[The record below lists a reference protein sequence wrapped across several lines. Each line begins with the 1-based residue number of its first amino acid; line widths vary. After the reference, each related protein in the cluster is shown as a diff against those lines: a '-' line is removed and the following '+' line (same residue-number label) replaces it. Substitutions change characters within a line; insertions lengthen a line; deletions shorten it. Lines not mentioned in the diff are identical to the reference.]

1 MTSESS
7 SEPPAGGL
15 SVVIQYARFLL
26 LPVIFSSILW
36 WICLYPTPVLPRFPG
51 VTSWKQKTSNTYE
64 KHLVPDTLFDAF
76 KLGQIST
83 KMKNFPSADLS
94 PLVHEANTI
103 LNNRDMLTIE
113 DVVDERLDTTIEEYC
128 KRMAKYR
135 NLLSFANIISIIAIT
150 GMLATLW
157 PTLKVIYEAC
167 HLDVLWHKLI
177 SIATWVLK
185 VIDPLI
191 SLLTFSIPLLVAD
204 QALHFPANS
213 GARSQICILAGG
225 LAIMAFFYRT
235 SKAPTDFV
243 GRGYFEAVSFS
254 WGFSCLVPLAL
265 IGASR
270 FLGFFAVGCVF
281 GAMGFVAFPM
291 PSGWAAGFQDEG

>member
-1 MTSESS
+1 
-7 SEPPAGGL
+7 
-15 SVVIQYARFLL
+15 
-26 LPVIFSSILW
+26 
-36 WICLYPTPVLPRFPG
+36 
-51 VTSWKQKTSNTYE
+51 
-64 KHLVPDTLFDAF
+64 
-76 KLGQIST
+76 
-83 KMKNFPSADLS
+83 
-94 PLVHEANTI
+94 
-103 LNNRDMLTIE
+103 
-113 DVVDERLDTTIEEYC
+113 
-128 KRMAKYR
+128 
-135 NLLSFANIISIIAIT
+135 
-150 GMLATLW
+150 MLATLW
-157 PTLKVIYEAC
+157 PMLKVIYEAC

-291 PSGWAAGFQDEG
+291 PSGWAAGFQDEASMDKCMYTSLVIISFSVTEKVYQFIPQSVMETFQTGLSVFGMLAFGLAGLIKSSIDCKDNWISFGDKASLMTVIYPVSWIVIGLIGSLVSYPSLTNTAITFVCLWITQFYWRLAGLTSVSVFIFSCILFYVTLLLKANSTFLRSVFQ